1 MIRAIIIDD
10 ESRARS
16 ALKQEI
22 AFNCP
27 EVLIVGEADSVQTA
41 IDLINK
47 TSPELIFLD
56 IQLSDGLG
64 FHILEKVGSDDFEI
78 IFTTAYS
85 EYAIKAFK
93 TNAIGYLLKP
103 IDSAE
108 LIDAVSKVS
117 IKKSEPATT
126 LPLEKTQSDFGTIQ
140 QKKIILHTSD
150 GLFVIQIADI
160 IRCNSYGNYSF
171 VYLKDGNK
179 ILLAKIL
186 KEIEE
191 SLKPFGFERVHHSHL
206 INLNHVKSFRHK
218 DGGMVV
224 MSDLS
229 EVPVS
234 LRKKSAFLEQ
244 LEKLNNV

>member
-22 AFNCP
+22 ALNCP
-27 EVLIVGEADSVQTA
+27 EVLVVGEADSVQTSV
-41 IDLINK
+41 DLIRAV
-47 TSPELIFLD
+47 SPQLIFLD

-64 FHILEKVGSDDFEI
+64 FHILDQVGSDDYDI

-85 EYAIKAFK
+85 EYALKAFK
-93 TNAIGYLLKP
+93 TNALDYLLKP
-103 IDSAE
+103 IDSEE
-108 LIDAVSKVS
+108 LIVAVGKVAE
-117 IKKSEPATT
+117 KKTDSLGEKEP
-126 LPLEKTQSDFGTIQ
+126 EKIGTDFTNLQ
-140 QKKIILHTSD
+140 LKKIILHTSD
-150 GLFVIQIADI
+150 GLFVIQVADI

-218 DGGMVV
+218 EGGMVV

-234 LRKKSAFLEQ
+234 LRKKSGFLEQ
-244 LEKLNNV
+244 LERFNNP